1 MIPFNI
7 YAIKYLTFFSA
18 IALKS
23 AINPL
28 ALLKLSYDITKGD
41 PKLIKFNNFFAV
53 KSKNSNV
60 FNKYNTPFD
69 GIIAGLDVIKNHPD
83 FAKTK
88 VGTLK
93 ANENLQYLKLKN
105 LLKL

>member
-53 KSKNSNV
+53 KGKNAKD

-93 ANENLQYLKLKN
+93 ANENLQYLKLKS